1 MPTSLLDQ
9 GLILRGPF
17 EIAID
22 ITNKCNY
29 RCLQCY
35 NARGENNTEGNELSD
50 SEFLDLVDDICP
62 MKPNNVCFCGGEPT
76 LRLNLLCESAK
87 RLRQSG
93 IKSVSMVTNG
103 SYIDDRV
110 AHELYHYITKSGK
123 AYTPELDDEDAV
135 TEKQADRFA
144 AELLLPADALKDAVM
159 DVFHVSTMIDVSDSK
174 ALRFVARMQCSW
186 WLPFQ
191 AIINRLFEENF
202 ISKKQYDAL
211 YEIDCRSEDG
221 GYRRLLKSIDPEIS
235 DLLNKKT
242 RTTGVSNQIL
252 ETIISNYED
261 GFIDD
266 DEFFHTLAMFDKKPE
281 DFGFCMDAE
290 MDEEMMDFFER
301 EDTE

>member
-1 MPTSLLDQ
+1 MSKNHSVLLNDRQIYDIKKLVADTRQFFGVHPNVPIGSDIRLLLDKN
-9 GLILRGPF
+9 
-17 EIAID
+17 D
-22 ITNKCNY
+22 I
-29 RCLQCY
+29 
-35 NARGENNTEGNELSD
+35 
-50 SEFLDLVDDICP
+50 
-62 MKPNNVCFCGGEPT
+62 
-76 LRLNLLCESAK
+76 LLCEYPFPD
-87 RLRQSG
+87 
-93 IKSVSMVTNG
+93 TNG
-103 SYIDDRV
+103 THTYGNITWFQTDHDTITFIGLNTSSFYDEQIFAI

-191 AIINRLFEENF
+191 AIINRLFEESF

-211 YEIDCRSEDG
+211 YEIDCRSEYG
-221 GYRRLLKSIDPEIS
+221 GYRRLLKSIDSEIS

-252 ETIISNYED
+252 ETVISNYED